1 MRPDQ
6 DAIIDLMNERQVLLD
21 ALQSAERWFVDY
33 GNAEQA
39 VYETELRN
47 IRSAINKAK
56 AQS

>member
-33 GNAEQA
+33 GDTDRA
-39 VYETELRN
+39 ETELRN
-47 IRSAINKAK
+47 IRSAINKTK
-56 AQS
+56 AQP